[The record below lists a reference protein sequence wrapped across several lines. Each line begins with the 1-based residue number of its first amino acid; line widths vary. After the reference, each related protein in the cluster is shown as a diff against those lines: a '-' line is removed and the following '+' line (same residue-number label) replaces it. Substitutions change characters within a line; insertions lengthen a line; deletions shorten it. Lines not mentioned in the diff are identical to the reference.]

1 MPGDILRAWYR
12 TNPNGFSVLHTETGE
27 LIGHIDLLP
36 LKPAGVAVLIG
47 SHDSER
53 GITPEMLYT
62 PEEQHLVEALY
73 IESIIVKDKYKE
85 LKPKALHTILA
96 NFEALVGRVCEISRI
111 QKVYGVAVSEK
122 GERLCNS

>member
-1 MPGDILRAWYR
+1 
-12 TNPNGFSVLHTETGE
+12 
-27 LIGHIDLLP
+27 
-36 LKPAGVAVLIG
+36 
-47 SHDSER
+47 
-53 GITPEMLYT
+53 MLYT

-122 GERLCNS
+122 GERLMQQLGFRLIHRAVERSDQHPLHVAAFDDIMANIKVILTPAPAQRSGPER